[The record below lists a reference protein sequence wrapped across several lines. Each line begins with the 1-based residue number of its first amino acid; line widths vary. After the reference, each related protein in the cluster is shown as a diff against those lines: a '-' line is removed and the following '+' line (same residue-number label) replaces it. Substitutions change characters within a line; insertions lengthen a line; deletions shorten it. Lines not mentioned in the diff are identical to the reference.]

1 MNSFFSRRNVIT
13 IIIAVAI
20 AAAVIV
26 IAVWQKGRSFDNY
39 DVEKSFSIDGAS
51 SQNFVS
57 FSGGLM
63 AYSRDGAQYYDSEGN
78 TVWNESYN
86 MQSPEVRISGKRL
99 LIYDRGGSSL
109 VIMSEKKEISL
120 ISTTHPIVQAD
131 VASNGISAVL
141 TEEEDTGYINLY
153 EVDGT
158 AKASGQVHLSQT
170 GYPMSIAIS
179 DDGTRLIMSLS
190 VINSESLG
198 TRINIYDFTQ
208 AGDQNKNNII
218 ASFEYDDTV
227 CPQTAF
233 FTDGR
238 AVAVTDGGAVLYTSG
253 SNVKEKKKIK
263 TDYETENVIISG
275 EYFGLIH
282 KSNGKNHVLDV
293 FDENGKRTCERKLKS
308 SFDRCAFLRD
318 DLLIEKVENQIILI
332 DVAGKTRFTYDFP
345 DEVIAFEA
353 AGNTRE
359 FFLVQQ
365 EGSQVIKLD

>member
-1 MNSFFSRRNVIT
+1 MKSFFLRRNVIA

-20 AAAVIV
+20 AAAVIAV
-26 IAVWQKGRSFDNY
+26 AVWQKDRSFDNY

-63 AYSRDGAQYYDSEGN
+63 SYSRDGAQYYDSEGN
-78 TVWNESYN
+78 TIWNESYN

-109 VIMSEKKEISL
+109 VIMSDKKEVSL

-153 EVDGT
+153 ESDGT

-170 GYPMSIAIS
+170 GYPMSIALS

-198 TRINIYDFTQ
+198 TRINIYDFTE
-208 AGDQNKNNII
+208 AGDQKKNNII
-218 ASFEYDDTV
+218 ATFEYDDTV

-238 AVAVTDGGAVLYTSG
+238 AVAVTDGGAVIYTSG

-263 TDYETENVIISG
+263 TDYETEKVIISG
-275 EYFGLIH
+275 EYVGLVH
-282 KSNGKNHVLDV
+282 TSESKSHVLDV
-293 FDENGKRTCERKLKS
+293 YDENGKRTCERKLKS
-308 SFDRCAFLRD
+308 LYDRCDFLMD
-318 DLLIEKVENQIILI
+318 DLLIEKTENHIRLF
-332 DVAGKTRFTYDFP
+332 DVTGKTRFRYDFP

-359 FFLVQQ
+359 YFLIQQ
-365 EGSQVIKLD
+365 ESSQVIRLD

>member
-1 MNSFFSRRNVIT
+1 MKSFFSRRNVIT
-13 IIIAVAI
+13 MIIAVAI
-20 AAAVIV
+20 AAAVII
-26 IAVWQKGRSFDNY
+26 IAVWQKDRFYDNY
-39 DVEKSFSIDGAS
+39 EVDKSFTIDGAS

-86 MQSPEVRISGKRL
+86 MQSPEVKISGRRL

-109 VIMSEKKEISL
+109 VIMSDKKEVSI

-153 EVDGT
+153 ESDGS

-170 GYPMSIAIS
+170 GYPMSMAIS

-198 TRINIYDFTQ
+198 TRINIYDFTENGNQ
-208 AGDQNKNNII
+208 KKNNII
-218 ASFEYDDTV
+218 ATFEYDDTV

-238 AVAVTDGGAVLYTSG
+238 AVAVTDGGAVVYTSG
-253 SNVKEKKKIK
+253 SKVREKKKIK
-263 TDYETENVIISG
+263 TDYETEKVIISG

-282 KSNGKNHVLDV
+282 KSSGKSHVLDV
-293 FDENGKRTCERKLKS
+293 YDENGKQTCECKLAAS
-308 SFDRCAFLRD
+308 YDRCDFLKD
-318 DLLIEKVENQIILI
+318 DLLIEKTENQIRLI
-332 DVAGKTRFTYDFP
+332 DVVGKTRFKYDFP

-353 AGNTRE
+353 AENTRE
-359 FFLVQQ
+359 YFLVQQ
-365 EGSQVIKLD
+365 ESCQVIRLD